1 MEIVANSY
9 LHNYNQY
16 SASSF
21 VRLVSILAEIIIW
34 SCTLCCYLFGCVR
47 YADFSYSSRN
57 NKWLWKMTLYF
68 LCDLFIQNIIN
79 IKLENVGIN
88 DRNILNLRKKFLL
101 LLIIIISQ
109 SLYLTKYFAF
119 IKIKN
124 IKVSSNIHKLYS
136 LDILFTIEIVY
147 WSNEARIL
155 NELYTFLF

>member
-34 SCTLCCYLFGCVR
+34 SCTLCCYLFGRVR

>member
-1 MEIVANSY
+1 
-9 LHNYNQY
+9 
-16 SASSF
+16 
-21 VRLVSILAEIIIW
+21 
-34 SCTLCCYLFGCVR
+34 
-47 YADFSYSSRN
+47 
-57 NKWLWKMTLYF
+57 MTLYF

-147 WSNEARIL
+147 
-155 NELYTFLF
+155 

>member
-1 MEIVANSY
+1 
-9 LHNYNQY
+9 
-16 SASSF
+16 
-21 VRLVSILAEIIIW
+21 
-34 SCTLCCYLFGCVR
+34 
-47 YADFSYSSRN
+47 
-57 NKWLWKMTLYF
+57 MTLYF
-68 LCDLFIQNIIN
+68 LCDLFIQNSIN

-147 WSNEARIL
+147 
-155 NELYTFLF
+155 